1 LRGGTRKVG
10 DQEEETKPLLVK
22 TGKNHVSAIIVV
34 HFKKIVRKGF
44 CAEEFLLCKKT
55 VLGKVSACKKIGV
68 YFFFCAVCMYN
79 FLCVDFFRCQKM
91 CVKIVLCKGF
101 SVAKGSVCKS
111 AYAPFFYV
119 RKNIFVQSIG
129 M

>member
-1 LRGGTRKVG
+1 M
-10 DQEEETKPLLVK
+10 
-22 TGKNHVSAIIVV
+22 SAIIVV
-34 HFKKIVRKGF
+34 HFKKLSVKDSVRKSF
-44 CAEEFLLCKKT
+44 CCVKT
-55 VLGKVSACKKIGV
+55 VLGKVSACNKIGV
-68 YFFFCAVCMYN
+68 YFFLHSLYVQFP
-79 FLCVDFFRCQKM
+79 LCRFFSVPKNL